1 MKEPETHEE
10 VTNLRKPRKNKAV
23 DEQRAPSIDQRVA
36 LQI

>member
-10 VTNLRKPRKNKAV
+10 VTNLRKPRKNKV